1 MAVKPFVTM
10 EAGNISAQVGK
21 VGKELDRIS
30 GDVVKAAGR
39 ALDLLAENMLSEA
52 QAAAPVDTGRLQE
65 SGTTEPLV
73 FEGTEI
79 VKRWGF
85 NSKYARIQD
94 QGGTIVPVRAQMLS
108 IPLSDAAKKMAS
120 PLEMGKDNL
129 ELVPIL
135 GQLYLADKKTG
146 EFHWLLVH
154 SVTLEGTRFVS
165 NVVQARKDD
174 APRFVAAEVSKA
186 LGGGA

>member
-10 EAGNISAQVGK
+10 DAGNIRAQMGK
-21 VGKELDRIS
+21 VGQELDRIS
-30 GDVVKAAGR
+30 ADVIAAAGR
-39 ALDLLAENMLSEA
+39 GLDLVAEDMLAQA
-52 QAAAPVDTGRLQE
+52 QAAAPVDTGRLLE

-73 FEGTEI
+73 IEGTTI

-94 QGGTIVPVRAQMLS
+94 QGGTIEPVRARMLS

-120 PLEMGKDNL
+120 PLEMGRDSL

-135 GQLYLADKKTG
+135 GQLYLADKDTG

-154 SVTLEGTRFVS
+154 SVTLEGSKYVS
-165 NVVQARKDD
+165 NVIAARKDD
-174 APRFVAAEVSKA
+174 VPRIVAAEVGKA